1 MLNPHGVAV
10 DLSAWHSAG
19 HDHVSGGS
27 ASGGADGAATLT
39 GRRLKAT
46 KARDLLTGDPT
57 VSTTFRFAP
66 RSSLFSRY
74 DTITNFSN
82 TDAVD
87 APGVRGQSLGLAADA
102 CTEISE
108 LSAKAIATECCTKE
122 VFSAGDV
129 CLFTVAGI
137 NGTFLV
143 LNDAKAGFQV
153 DRDSVVF
160 LSGYN
165 LSDTN
170 TIRLV

>member
-1 MLNPHGVAV
+1 MLNLHAV
-10 DLSAWHSAG
+10 DLSVLHSAG
-19 HDHVSGGS
+19 HDHSSGDG
-27 ASGGADGAATLT
+27 ATGADEGATALPS
-39 GRRLKAT
+39 RRVKASR
-46 KARDLLTGDPT
+46 ARDLLTGDPA
-57 VSTTFRFAP
+57 VSTTFRFGP

-74 DTITNFSN
+74 DTITNFNN

-87 APGVRGQSLGLAADA
+87 APGVRGTQLGLSEDA
-102 CTEISE
+102 CTEISA

-122 VFSAGDV
+122 VFAAGDV

-143 LNDAKAGFQV
+143 LNDAQAGFQANL
-153 DRDSVVF
+153 DSVVF

-170 TIRLV
+170 SIRLV